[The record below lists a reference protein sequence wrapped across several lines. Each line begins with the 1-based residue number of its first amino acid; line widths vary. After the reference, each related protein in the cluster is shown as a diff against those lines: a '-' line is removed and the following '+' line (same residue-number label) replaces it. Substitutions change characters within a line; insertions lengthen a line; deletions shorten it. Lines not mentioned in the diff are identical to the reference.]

1 MHILHIIS
9 KFAAL
14 ICLHFFICP
23 FVQWYLERRGAL
35 QIDLL
40 SGTGVAEAQRFRMNT
55 HCLAAVCISVYAVSD
70 DGVADGAAVNIE
82 LVGASGDAGEAQ
94 PGYLLTVNL
103 LAGKDLVLGDGFFGV
118 LKDLLANVVGG
129 KADEGSL
136 LLFGGNAH
144 VGGVLVVHHEGHV
157 DDAGVVGHVSL
168 DKGLVL
174 SGDLA
179 GAELGVEVPEGV
191 VGLGK
196 DHEARGVH
204 TEAVAGHLV
213 GVAGFAAK
221 GIEDGLLEGG
231 VAILAGG
238 GEDTGGLVD
247 DNNVLVLVDNLEI
260 LWNGKES
267 GRSGDEKF
275 VSTRIRRW
283 IWERVGKFTDSPLL
297 PTKAPMTHP
306 STVREEQKPI
316 S

>member
-23 FVQWYLERRGAL
+23 FVQWYLEWRGAL

-40 SGTGVAEAQRFRMNT
+40 SGTGVTEAQRFRMNT
-55 HCLAAVCISVYAVSD
+55 HCLATVCISVHAVSD
-70 DGVADGAAVNIE
+70 DGVTDGAAVNIE
-82 LVGASGDAGEAQ
+82 LVGATGDAGKAQ

-103 LAGKDLVLGDGFFGV
+103 LAGKDLVLSDGFFGV

-144 VGGVLVVHHEGHV
+144 VGGVLEVHHEGHV

-168 DKGLVL
+168 DEGLVL

-179 GAELGVEVPEGV
+179 GAELGVEIPKGM

-196 DHEARGVH
+196 DHEAGGVH

-213 GVAGFAAK
+213 GVAGFAAE

-231 VAILAGG
+231 VAVLAGG
-238 GEDTGGLVD
+238 GEDTSGLVD
-247 DNNVLVLVDNLEI
+247 DNNVLVLVNNFKVLLSGEELWRDDNEKVVR
-260 LWNGKES
+260 KEL
-267 GRSGDEKF
+267 R
-275 VSTRIRRW
+275 
-283 IWERVGKFTDSPLL
+283 
-297 PTKAPMTHP
+297 
-306 STVREEQKPI
+306 
-316 S
+316 

>member
-1 MHILHIIS
+1 MHFL
-9 KFAAL
+9 FARL
-14 ICLHFFICP
+14 FSD
-23 FVQWYLERRGAL
+23 LERRGAL

-82 LVGASGDAGEAQ
+82 LVGASGNAGKAQ

-103 LAGKDLVLGDGFFGV
+103 LAGKDLVLGDGFFGI

-168 DKGLVL
+168 DEGLVL

-179 GAELGVEVPEGV
+179 GAELGVEIPEGV
-191 VGLGK
+191 VGLGE
-196 DHEARGVH
+196 DHEAGGVH
-204 TEAVAGHLV
+204 AEAVACHLV
-213 GVAGFAAK
+213 GVAGFAAE
-221 GIEDGLLEGG
+221 GIKDGLLEGG
-231 VAILAGG
+231 VAVLAGG
-238 GEDTGGLVD
+238 GEDAGGLVD
-247 DNNVLVLVDNLEI
+247 DNNVLILMDDLEVLLEGQMGGI
-260 LWNGKES
+260 
-267 GRSGDEKF
+267 GDEKN
-275 VSTRIRRW
+275 VRKSSDGYGET
-283 IWERVGKFTDSPLL
+283 VGNFTDKRRLRASNDRVDKHEGPCATASVR
-297 PTKAPMTHP
+297 PTAASGVH
-306 STVREEQKPI
+306 Q
-316 S
+316 

>member
-1 MHILHIIS
+1 MVL
-9 KFAAL
+9 
-14 ICLHFFICP
+14 
-23 FVQWYLERRGAL
+23 LEWRGAL
-35 QIDLL
+35 QIHLL
-40 SGTGVAEAQRFRMNT
+40 SGTGVTEAQRFRMNT

-103 LAGKDLVLGDGFFGV
+103 LAGKDLVLSDGFFGI
-118 LKDLLANVVGG
+118 LKDLLTNVVGG

-168 DKGLVL
+168 DEGLVL

-179 GAELGVEVPEGV
+179 GAELGVEIPEGV

-196 DHEARGVH
+196 DHEAGGVH

-213 GVAGFAAK
+213 GVAGFAAE

-231 VAILAGG
+231 VAVLAGG
-238 GEDTGGLVD
+238 GEDAGGLVD
-247 DNNVLVLVDNLEI
+247 DNNVLILVDNLEI
-260 LWNGKES
+260 LLTAEKSGGEMMTKRVVRKEL
-267 GRSGDEKF
+267 R
-275 VSTRIRRW
+275 
-283 IWERVGKFTDSPLL
+283 
-297 PTKAPMTHP
+297 
-306 STVREEQKPI
+306 
-316 S
+316 